1 MSGGSPGFSSTA
13 QRRGTPGAPH
23 NRSGNRRPAPW
34 CFPAQHQEQA
44 RNPLSFGLPLLLS
57 GAGNSQGPSPDGEGK
72 QRCYS
77 GSRHPGESPC
87 GRAQREKGRRG
98 EGERRE
104 KLQNGV
110 ESLCPPCAAAPPK
123 GHPQDFIL
131 SKNQDMRSAEE
142 VPLIL
147 KAPLEN
153 PAPPG
158 TKKPLENP
166 PP

>member
-1 MSGGSPGFSSTA
+1 MGRENSDVTQVVGIPGNLHA
-13 QRRGTPGAPH
+13 
-23 NRSGNRRPAPW
+23 
-34 CFPAQHQEQA
+34 EE
-44 RNPLSFGLPLLLS
+44 L
-57 GAGNSQGPSPDGEGK
+57 K
-72 QRCYS
+72 
-77 GSRHPGESPC
+77 
-87 GRAQREKGRRG
+87 EKRG
-98 EGERRE
+98 EEARENKRE

-110 ESLCPPCAAAPPK
+110 EPLCPPCAAAPPK

-147 KAPLEN
+147 KVPLKN